1 MSIAVKDSKQQLM
14 QAFQQIIADRKK
26 LENKIATKQEEAEKA
41 KNKETLEAAS
51 TYTVDSIVKG
61 LADLQLEFGSIVNQL
76 SEKLATQ
83 NSKLDELN
91 RGREIATQNLQELQ
105 QIRIVAD
112 TLDILTQEHREKL
125 KILEEDIRSKR
136 EILEKEIAQK
146 RKEWQ
151 KEQAEYEEALQAYNE
166 SLAKQRSLETDE
178 YQYKLETTRKLN
190 TDAYEA
196 IKRDSEREIQENTQ
210 HKQKDWAEREKIL
223 KQRQPLFTEYQQKI
237 TTFPNEMEEAIKKAR
252 EEAIKE
258 TTQKA
263 KIEADLF
270 EKDWES
276 TKQSYEAKVQSLEQT
291 IQKQVEQIEGI
302 SAQLQTALK
311 QAQDLAMRAFDGS
324 AK

>member
-91 RGREIATQNLQELQ
+91 RAREIATQNLQELQ

-112 TLDILTQEHREKL
+112 ALDILTQEHREKL
-125 KILEEDIRSKR
+125 KTLEEDIRSKR
-136 EILEKEIAQK
+136 EALEKEIAQK

-151 KEQAEYEEALQAYNE
+151 KEQTEYEEALQAYNE

-178 YQYKLETTRKLN
+178 YQYKLETSRKLN

-196 IKRDSEREIQENTQ
+196 IKKSKKTRN
-210 HKQKDWAEREKIL
+210 
-223 KQRQPLFTEYQQKI
+223 
-237 TTFPNEMEEAIKKAR
+237 IKK
-252 EEAIKE
+252 
-258 TTQKA
+258 
-263 KIEADLF
+263 KIGQN
-270 EKDWES
+270 EKKS
-276 TKQSYEAKVQSLEQT
+276 SKNVNLYLQNINRKLQPFLTKWKKQLRKLEKKQLK
-291 IQKQVEQIEGI
+291 KQVKR
-302 SAQLQTALK
+302 LK
-311 QAQDLAMRAFDGS
+311 LRLICWKKIGS
-324 AK
+324 LPNKTMKLKFNLWNKQFRSKLNR